1 MEVVLRNVEMSLK
14 QYGTVILNILIVLIY
29 NCSVAHK
36 MSVPALSDG
45 ATLFGQAGFYTEKES
60 PGIWPLAM
68 PLLGHATQNW
78 PISSQLTNTA
88 FSGRTQ
94 VANIKSQKTGSSQFP
109 CPKCHKVYTW
119 KANLNRHL
127 RLECGKKP
135 HLKCPY
141 CTYITNRK
149 TSVQEHIRRRHKDL
163 PNIV

>member
-1 MEVVLRNVEMSLK
+1 M
-14 QYGTVILNILIVLIY
+14 TD
-29 NCSVAHK
+29 K
-36 MSVPALSDG
+36 MSVPALTDG
-45 ATLFGQAGFYTEKES
+45 ATLFGQADFYTEKES
-60 PGIWPLAM
+60 PGIGALAM
-68 PLLGHATQNW
+68 PLLGHTTQNW
-78 PISSQLTNTA
+78 FISDQLTNTA
-88 FSGRTQ
+88 FSGRTP
-94 VANIKSQKTGSSQFP
+94 VANINLQKTGDSLFP

-163 PNIV
+163 PNII